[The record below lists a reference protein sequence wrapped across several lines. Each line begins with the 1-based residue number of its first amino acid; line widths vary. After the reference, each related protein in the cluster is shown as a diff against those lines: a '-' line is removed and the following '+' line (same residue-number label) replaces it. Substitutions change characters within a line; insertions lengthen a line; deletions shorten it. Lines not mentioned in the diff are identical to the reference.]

1 MPVKLLELIPPKRD
15 AILNAALKEFS
26 SQGYDKASTNII
38 AKEAGISKA
47 LMFHYVSS
55 KQELFFVVYDYF
67 SDLIRR
73 EYLEQM
79 DFNERDIFARL
90 QQSYL
95 LQLKLTEKYPWI
107 LEFNKLSRDTNSE
120 EINKKLQD
128 KRKQEHA
135 DCYPKLFDDID
146 ESLFRKGLEIN
157 ACKQFIFWSNVGFTD
172 EILEEFRNIAL
183 PHIDGEAVISKLDHY
198 FAELRK
204 IFYASDNL

>member
-1 MPVKLLELIPPKRD
+1 MPVKLLELIPQKRD

-55 KQELFFVVYDYF
+55 KQELFFVVYNYF

-73 EYLEQM
+73 EYFEQM

-172 EILEEFRNIAL
+172 EILEEFRNNAL
-183 PHIDGEAVISKLDHY
+183 PHIGGEAVISKLDHY

>member
-55 KQELFFVVYDYF
+55 KQQLFFVVYDYF
-67 SDLIRR
+67 YDLIRR
-73 EYLEQM
+73 EYFEQM

-172 EILEEFRNIAL
+172 EILEDFRNNPL
-183 PHIDGEAVISKLDHY
+183 PYIDGEAVISKLDHY